1 MGLYGVEYVYAAMG
15 CQDMFLNFDSQ
26 PMRFHTDRKKGNV
39 ALCLRQIVSHGFL
52 DERQIVNALKD
63 IVNRS
68 KLPCSRAG
76 STGGCNTGLQF
87 TRRSFKAQGFPWAL
101 IKAQGYF
108 VEFGLRINR

>member
-1 MGLYGVEYVYAAMG
+1 MVMGLYGVEYVYAAMG
-15 CQDMFLNFDSQ
+15 CQDMLLNLDSQ

-68 KLPCSRAG
+68 KLPCSRVSGKVTFLWLQRSLRKSSISG
-76 STGGCNTGLQF
+76 S
-87 TRRSFKAQGFPWAL
+87 PWST
-101 IKAQGYF
+101 
-108 VEFGLRINR
+108 